1 MRWKDDF
8 RQERVI
14 LSGAVGSLI
23 ASGVVEGSAVLFQ
36 PSVFDFPHLHSGCTF
51 RGMSRSRVA
60 TGLLFAA
67 SLLPCVP
74 ASAQFPRAK
83 LDTLSEAFWKW
94 RATEQPFTND
104 DIPRI
109 ERAQDFKV
117 DWSPAAVKRYHA
129 QIVDFEKQWRVLDTE
144 GASVQDQIDYR
155 LLGSAI
161 ARVYWELDVM
171 PMWRENSDFYL
182 QQSLGSV
189 YALVLPPPPFDQQRQ
204 QQLLRRMERIPFTLT
219 AAREN
224 LTDMRGPYVRVTQR
238 SLDGIEDRLDRF
250 QEALLPQ
257 LSEANRSRFRNDV
270 AAGKDALVSYRSWI
284 ESKAPGLPE
293 DTAVGRDGYLY
304 FLRNVALMS
313 YTPEQ
318 MLAMG
323 RQEWERSVAFE
334 SYAQVANTGRP
345 KMPVFAN
352 VDLQVASADKAEL
365 SIREYLVSHHI
376 LSVPSEIMHYRDSAM
391 PAYVVPLSFLGV
403 TDDLTG
409 PSRLNQDAASYKGDP
424 TKVAGFFSVITAMD
438 TRSLMVHEGIPGHY
452 FQMAWSWH
460 HPDRIR
466 RHYYDS
472 ESNEGI
478 GFYAEEMMLEAG
490 LFDDAPLMKE
500 SIYSMMRLRALRTEV
515 DIRLAL
521 GTFTLKQAAYYL
533 ASTVPMDVPTARS
546 EAAMFASTPGQAIT
560 YQIGKLDIIRMLSDA
575 RHKEG
580 GSFQLQRFH
589 DFVWLNGNVP
599 FALQRWELLGDASE
613 VPAVPESFAWT
624 PR

>member
-1 MRWKDDF
+1 MP
-8 RQERVI
+8 RQK
-14 LSGAVGSLI
+14 
-23 ASGVVEGSAVLFQ
+23 
-36 PSVFDFPHLHSGCTF
+36 
-51 RGMSRSRVA
+51 VA
-60 TGLLFAA
+60 TRLLCAVA
-67 SLLPCVP
+67 LLSCIP
-74 ASAQFPRAK
+74 ASAQFQRAK
-83 LDTLSEAFWKW
+83 LEALSESFWTW

-109 ERAQDFKV
+109 ERAEDFKV
-117 DWSPAAVKRYHA
+117 DWSTMAVKRYQTKIA
-129 QIVDFEKQWRVLDTE
+129 DFEKQWRALDIS
-144 GASVQDQIDYR
+144 GASIPDQIDYR

-171 PMWRENSDFYL
+171 PMWRENPDFYV
-182 QQSLGSV
+182 QQALGSV
-189 YALVLPPPPFDQQRQ
+189 YAVILPPPPIQPDRQ
-204 QQLLRRMERIPFTLT
+204 KQLLSRLERIPATLDN
-219 AAREN
+219 ARSN
-224 LTDMRGPYVRVTQR
+224 LTDMRGPYVRVALDE
-238 SLDGIEDRLDRF
+238 LDGVEGRLQRF
-250 QEALLPQ
+250 KDAMQPELAEGNRTRFDKDVTAAQEAL
-257 LSEANRSRFRNDV
+257 V
-270 AAGKDALVSYRSWI
+270 GYRSWLR
-284 ESKAPGLPE
+284 SKVQGLPE
-293 DTAVGRDGYLY
+293 KTAVGREGYLY

-334 SYAQVANTGRP
+334 SYAQAANSNLP
-345 KMPVFAN
+345 KMPIFPDVHA
-352 VDLQVASADKAEL
+352 QEQSAEKAEL
-365 SIREYLVSHHI
+365 AIREYLVSHGI
-376 LSVPSEIMHYRDSAM
+376 LSVPPDVRHYHDRAI
-391 PAYVVPLSFLGV
+391 PPYVAALGFLGV

-409 PSRLNQDAASYKGDP
+409 PSRLDQDASSYKGDP
-424 TKVAGFFSVITAMD
+424 TKATGFFSVVTAMD
-438 TRSLMVHEGIPGHY
+438 TRPLMIHEGVPGHY

-460 HPDRIR
+460 HPDPVR

-490 LFDDAPLMKE
+490 LFKDAPQMSE

-521 GTFTLKQAAYYL
+521 GTFTLEQAAEYL

-575 RHKEG
+575 RHREG
-580 GSFQLQRFH
+580 SSFRLQRFH

-599 FALQRWELLGDASE
+599 FALQRWEMLGDSSD
-613 VPAVPESFAWT
+613 VPAVPATFAWQ

>member
-1 MRWKDDF
+1 MIPSKRF
-8 RQERVI
+8 SA
-14 LSGAVGSLI
+14 LL
-23 ASGVVEGSAVLFQ
+23 GVVL
-36 PSVFDFPHLHSGCTF
+36 L
-51 RGMSRSRVA
+51 MSCLNA
-60 TGLLFAA
+60 NAA
-67 SLLPCVP
+67 
-74 ASAQFPRAK
+74 FERPR
-83 LDTLSEAFWKW
+83 LDSLSETFWKW

-109 ERAQDFKV
+109 ERSSDFVV
-117 DWSPAAVKRYHA
+117 DWSPVAVQGYRR
-129 QIVDFEKQWRVLDTE
+129 QIAEFERQWRAINTT
-144 GASVQDQIDYR
+144 GASIKDQIDYR

-171 PMWRENSDFYL
+171 PMWRENPDFYL

-189 YALVLPPPPFDQQRQ
+189 YSVLLPPDPFDAGRQ
-204 QQLLRRMERIPFTLT
+204 NQLLSRMERIPATLA

-224 LTDMRGPYVRVTQR
+224 LTGMRGPYVRVTR
-238 SLDGIEDRLDRF
+238 SSLKGIEERLDRY
-250 QEALLPQ
+250 EAATLPE
-257 LSEANRSRFRNDV
+257 LSETNRERFRKDV
-270 AAGKDALVSYRSWI
+270 ATVKDALVSYRSWI
-284 ESKAPGLPE
+284 ESKAAGLPE
-293 DTAVGRDGYLY
+293 NTAVGREGYLY

-334 SYAQVANTGRP
+334 SFAQAANTGRS
-345 KMPVFAN
+345 KMPIFPT
-352 VDLQVASADKAEL
+352 VDAQVKSADKAEL
-365 SIREYLVSHHI
+365 GIREYLGSHGI
-376 LSVPSEIMHYRDSAM
+376 LSVPPEIRHYHDRPI
-391 PAYVVPLSFLGV
+391 PAYVAPFSFLGV

-409 PSRLNQDAASYKGDP
+409 PSRLDQDSSSYKSDP
-424 TKVAGFFSVITAMD
+424 TQVKGFFSVITAMD
-438 TRSLMVHEGIPGHY
+438 TRPLMVHEGVPGHY

-460 HPDRIR
+460 HPDPIR

-521 GTFTLKQAAYYL
+521 GTFTLEQAADYL
-533 ASTVPMDVPTARS
+533 ASTVPMDMPTARS

-560 YQIGKLDIIRMLSDA
+560 YQIGKLDILRMLSDA
-575 RHKEG
+575 RHKDG
-580 GSFQLQRFH
+580 DSFRLQRFH
-589 DFVWLNGNVP
+589 DFVWLNGNLP
-599 FALQRWELLGDASE
+599 FALQRWEMLGDASE
-613 VPAVPESFAWT
+613 VPAIPASFAWT
-624 PR
+624 SH